1 MVSSYKT
8 ITATAQVY
16 SGATQLY
23 GAVLTASSD
32 TATVSIKDGTST
44 TGAIIA
50 KLSAVANT
58 SVPIMFTRPISVLVG
73 IYATLTGTTPS
84 VSFFTDGYYASTSSS
99 TSTTTTSSSTSTTST
114 STTTTST
121 STTSTS
127 TSTTSTSTTTINEE
141 TP

>member
-1 MVSSYKT
+1 MVAKYKNVA
-8 ITATAQVY
+8 ATGQIY

-23 GAVLTASSD
+23 GVVLTAGSD
-32 TATVSIKDGTST
+32 TATVVVKDGTST
-44 TGAIIA
+44 AGAIVA

-58 SVPIMFTRPISVLVG
+58 TASIVLDCFPIGITSG
-73 IYATLTGTTPS
+73 IYLTITGTTPS
-84 VSFFTDGYYASTSSS
+84 VSVFSDGFYSSTSTSSS
-99 TSTTTTSSSTSTTST
+99 TSTTTTSTSTTTTST

-127 TSTTSTSTTTINEE
+127 TSTTTINEE